1 MRWFTNP
8 ESEMSSQFLQ
18 TEIANLIQE
27 SRRKNTDLRNVRFSP
42 LGRYPWI
49 IELTMV
55 HDRPLNSRWMSSK
68 LCHQHLRL
76 RLQQVGILQML
87 FSLYTANYLLDL
99 VRKPKFV
106 EPFIIACHTKHAKLA
121 GIGVICLQRLI
132 ASRSL
137 PSSRLK
143 DVLGGLRE
151 TTSLSTWPDIN
162 QYTLKQC

>member
-1 MRWFTNP
+1 
-8 ESEMSSQFLQ
+8 
-18 TEIANLIQE
+18 
-27 SRRKNTDLRNVRFSP
+27 
-42 LGRYPWI
+42 
-49 IELTMV
+49 
-55 HDRPLNSRWMSSK
+55 
-68 LCHQHLRL
+68 
-76 RLQQVGILQML
+76 LQQVGILQKL

-151 TTSLSTWPDIN
+151 TTSLST
-162 QYTLKQC
+162 